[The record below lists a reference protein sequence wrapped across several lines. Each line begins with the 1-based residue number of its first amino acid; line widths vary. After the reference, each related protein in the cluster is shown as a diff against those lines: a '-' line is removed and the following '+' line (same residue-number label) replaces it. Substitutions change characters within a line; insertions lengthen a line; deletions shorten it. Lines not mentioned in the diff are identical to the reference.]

1 MELLAPVTA
10 GAFSIDLS
18 SLFPVGHIPREA
30 VITVDQK
37 VVDLLQSI
45 ADNTSQNMMLSSIED
60 RLGHIE
66 DELRTQTELLET
78 IRNVLEGR

>member
-1 MELLAPVTA
+1 M
-10 GAFSIDLS
+10 
-18 SLFPVGHIPREA
+18 GHIPKEE

-45 ADNTSQNMMLSSIED
+45 ADNTSQNMMLRSIED

>member
-1 MELLAPVTA
+1 M
-10 GAFSIDLS
+10 
-18 SLFPVGHIPREA
+18 GHIPREE

>member
-1 MELLAPVTA
+1 M
-10 GAFSIDLS
+10 
-18 SLFPVGHIPREA
+18 GHIPREE

-78 IRNVLEGR
+78 IRNVLEWR

>member
-1 MELLAPVTA
+1 M
-10 GAFSIDLS
+10 
-18 SLFPVGHIPREA
+18 GHIPREE

-66 DELRTQTELLET
+66 DELRTQAELLET

>member
-1 MELLAPVTA
+1 M
-10 GAFSIDLS
+10 
-18 SLFPVGHIPREA
+18 
-30 VITVDQK
+30 DQK

>member
-1 MELLAPVTA
+1 M
-10 GAFSIDLS
+10 
-18 SLFPVGHIPREA
+18 GHIPREE

-45 ADNTSQNMMLSSIED
+45 TDNTSQNMMLSSIED

-66 DELRTQTELLET
+66 DELRTQAELLET

>member
-1 MELLAPVTA
+1 M
-10 GAFSIDLS
+10 
-18 SLFPVGHIPREA
+18 GHIPKEE

>member
-1 MELLAPVTA
+1 M
-10 GAFSIDLS
+10 
-18 SLFPVGHIPREA
+18 GHIPREE

-60 RLGHIE
+60 RLGHIG